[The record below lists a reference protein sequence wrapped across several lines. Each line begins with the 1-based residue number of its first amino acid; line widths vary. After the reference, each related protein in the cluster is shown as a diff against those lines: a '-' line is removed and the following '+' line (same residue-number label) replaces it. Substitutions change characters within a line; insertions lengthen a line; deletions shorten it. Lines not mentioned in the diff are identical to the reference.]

1 MIRVYD
7 LNLNRKGYIENFYS
21 LIWSRNYYESGKFE
35 LHCPLTSDN
44 IDLLQEDRIIAK
56 DNSSDESGGI
66 EIDEDFMNKNV

>member
-44 IDLLQEDRIIAK
+44 MDLLQEDRIIAK
-56 DNSSDESGGI
+56 DNTVESGII
-66 EIDEDFMNKNV
+66 ENI